1 MAEHN
6 IVIVGA
12 QGMLGRELVCAC
24 PEASAL
30 DLPDWDVTNAEHVNN
45 TLSRIK
51 PDIVINA
58 AAYTDVDGCETE
70 TDAARAVNVDGVANL
85 ASTCRDIG
93 CRMVHVSTDY
103 VFDGTSDRPYLP
115 DDPVCPINQY
125 GQTKAEGEAKLRE
138 ILPDSVIVRTS
149 WLFGTSGRN
158 FVKTIL
164 KLANEREVIRVVT
177 DQVGSPTYARD
188 LAAALLALA
197 EGTHVGTYHFCNAG
211 HCSWY
216 EFACQIA
223 QLASLQTRIEPTT
236 SAEFPR
242 PAPRPPYSVLDT
254 TTLTQALGTTPRPW
268 EEALA
273 ECLAEMASSD
283 ARCRG

>member
-12 QGMLGRELVCAC
+12 KGMLGRELVCAC

-30 DLPDWDVTNAEHVNN
+30 DLPDWDMTNADHVNS
-45 TLSRIK
+45 TLSQIK

-70 TDAARAVNVDGVANL
+70 TDAARAVNVDGVAKL

-103 VFDGTSDRPYLP
+103 VFDGTNDRPYLP
-115 DDPVCPINQY
+115 DDPIRPINQY
-125 GQTKAEGEAKLRE
+125 GQTKAEGEARLRE
-138 ILPDSVIVRTS
+138 ILPDPVIVRTS
-149 WLFGTSGRN
+149 WLFGTFGRN
-158 FVKTIL
+158 FVKTVL
-164 KLANEREVIRVVT
+164 KLASERDVIRVVT

-197 EGTHVGTYHFCNAG
+197 ESTHVGTYHFCNAG

-216 EFACQIA
+216 EFACRII

-242 PAPRPPYSVLDT
+242 PAPRPPYSLLDT
-254 TTLTQALGTTPRPW
+254 TTLAQALGTTPRPW